1 MAEKEKKQ
9 DKKYFKVV
17 LIIIISFIVLPL
29 IIISIIYNSNI
40 AFKQSINN
48 KLSKMPGAVGE
59 HFSNYPTEEEKIEK
73 INYLARHFLNLES
86 DVAADKI
93 YIIKRED
100 EGLYFN
106 LIKDMNSLSAKK
118 TEDIV
123 LKIRNMELRKDLLV
137 STYEEAKD
145 EEAQEILSEI
155 SRIENQDILLSIM
168 EIENKFSDKEFIKI
182 LNKVNLNK
190 LSEIVYYVEEDI
202 KKYILNALNID
213 KKNEIERLVYV
224 MEREENNLK
233 GIAKIYETKSIDSGI
248 NEIGTLEDYSIDEL
262 AIIYMNLSNIK
273 AAKILYNIENEKF
286 IEDLFVEIENQKE
299 MKRLTINITEDIS
312 RAMEFISDYNVKIN
326 NLVQTYEKMNPA
338 KVSKIVEEMIDKK
351 ETIASL
357 ELESEELYEISEST
371 IIIDVLLKM
380 KNQTLSKVLDFME
393 ANKASKVTE
402 ELARP
407 K

>member
-213 KKNEIERLVYV
+213 KKNGY
-224 MEREENNLK
+224 
-233 GIAKIYETKSIDSGI
+233 
-248 NEIGTLEDYSIDEL
+248 
-262 AIIYMNLSNIK
+262 
-273 AAKILYNIENEKF
+273 
-286 IEDLFVEIENQKE
+286 
-299 MKRLTINITEDIS
+299 
-312 RAMEFISDYNVKIN
+312 
-326 NLVQTYEKMNPA
+326 
-338 KVSKIVEEMIDKK
+338 
-351 ETIASL
+351 
-357 ELESEELYEISEST
+357 
-371 IIIDVLLKM
+371 
-380 KNQTLSKVLDFME
+380 QTLQLYQ
-393 ANKASKVTE
+393 
-402 ELARP
+402 
-407 K
+407 